1 MKIAN
6 WTETYKKGT
15 DLEDWKRK
23 RVEAESLIG
32 ETHLQQ
38 YEESKYAVLA
48 KELLQEFVVG
58 NHRDHVITSLHAS
71 ILAMVI
77 DQECLHV

>member
-1 MKIAN
+1 MKLTH
-6 WTETYKKGT
+6 WSKTYKKGT

-23 RVEAESLIG
+23 RVEAESLID
-32 ETHLQQ
+32 ETQLQQ

-48 KELLQEFVVG
+48 KELLEEFVVG
-58 NHRDHVITSLHAS
+58 NHRDHVITSLHSS
-71 ILAMVI
+71 ILAMGI